1 MRIALLG
8 DHEGLNQMLFIGVI
22 LIFVGVGLLITG
34 WLSSE
39 PPLSWAGYPGIA
51 LALLGGYLLRLAGV
65 DLGAG

>member
-1 MRIALLG
+1 VRIAPLDDYEELK
-8 DHEGLNQMLFIGVI
+8 QMVFIGVI

-51 LALLGGYLLRLAGV
+51 LALFGGYLLKLAGV